1 MLNQFSRTQLLIG
14 KEAMDRLSKTRVA
27 IFGIGGVGG
36 YTAEALAR
44 SGVGELDLIDDDK
57 VCLTNINRQI
67 FATRKTVGK
76 YKVDVA
82 EERLKDIN
90 PDIIINKHQTFYT
103 PETSEK
109 FDFSKYDYV
118 VDAIDTVTG
127 KIELVMQAD
136 KAKTPIICSMGA
148 GNKLD
153 PTAFEVADIYK
164 TSVCPLARVMRH
176 ELKKR
181 GIKKLKV
188 VYSKEKPITP
198 VDDMAGLDCVG
209 KTSLYGILSGE
220 RIVTNNVDYSD
231 TYCLDNNIS
240 FTQETTLS
248 GHRTEKTIQQARKQ
262 GYYVIMYYVGLNSKE
277 ESLARIEN
285 RVRKGGHDIPK
296 NDVCRR
302 FDNRFDSLKRIVPL
316 CDEVIFYDNEN
327 GFIKVAEIKNNKFN
341 YSNGYRPKW
350 ITEFENKLKLD

>member
-1 MLNQFSRTQLLIG
+1 MFLIILHSPFYVNKFRVLLDKNSDYNINYTKIPPVSKQREFYSDVNTYCTDRNTKRFEYVLRSVFMLNQFSRTQLLIG

-90 PDIIINKHQTFYT
+90 PDIVINKHQTFYT

-198 VDDMAGLDCVG
+198 VDDMAISCKTNCICPPGTERKCTQRRQVPGSTAFVPSVAGLIIAG
-209 KTSLYGILSGE
+209 
-220 RIVTNNVDYSD
+220 
-231 TYCLDNNIS
+231 
-240 FTQETTLS
+240 
-248 GHRTEKTIQQARKQ
+248 
-262 GYYVIMYYVGLNSKE
+262 
-277 ESLARIEN
+277 
-285 RVRKGGHDIPK
+285 
-296 NDVCRR
+296 
-302 FDNRFDSLKRIVPL
+302 
-316 CDEVIFYDNEN
+316 EVIKDL
-327 GFIKVAEIKNNKFN
+327 IK
-341 YSNGYRPKW
+341 
-350 ITEFENKLKLD
+350 